1 MEKKSIYLAIILA
14 VAFLLIGFGIG
25 NFYGKMAAEKI
36 YQGKLA
42 EKERELTEKEK
53 EIGWW
58 KSQLEMFYL
67 PLPEEI
73 YSISGK
79 ITKIEGNSIWI
90 ESQIRLSRLPLP
102 GGKEFET
109 KEIKVNVLPETKIV
123 KVEIPPVPPL
133 PTEQPFKE
141 VPLKFEDLKVGDQI
155 TVTSKENIKGKTEIL
170 AERIQ
175 LTY

>member
-14 VAFLLIGFGIG
+14 VVFLLVGFGIG

-36 YQGKLA
+36 WQGKLA
-42 EKERELTEKEK
+42 EKEK
-53 EIGWW
+53 EIEWW

-90 ESQIRLSRLPLP
+90 ESQIRVSQLPLP

-133 PTEQPFKE
+133 PTGQPFKE

-170 AERIQ
+170 ADKIH

>member
-14 VAFLLIGFGIG
+14 VVFLLVGFGIG

-36 YQGKLA
+36 WQGKLA
-42 EKERELTEKEK
+42 EKEK
-53 EIGWW
+53 EIEWW

-90 ESQIRLSRLPLP
+90 ESQIRVSQLPLP

-123 KVEIPPVPPL
+123 KVEMAEIPPPP
-133 PTEQPFKE
+133 PEEPFKE
-141 VPLKFEDLKVGDQI
+141 IPLKFEDLKVGDQI
-155 TVTSKENIKGKTEIL
+155 TVTSKENIKGKTEIS
-170 AERIQ
+170 ADRIQ

>member
-1 MEKKSIYLAIILA
+1 LAIILA
-14 VAFLLIGFGIG
+14 VVFLLIGFGIG

-79 ITKIEGNSIWI
+79 IKKIEGNSIWI
-90 ESQIRLSRLPLP
+90 ESQIRVSQLPLP
-102 GGKEFET
+102 GGKEIEK
-109 KEIKVNVLPETKIV
+109 KEIKVNLTDETKIV
-123 KVEIPPVPPL
+123 KIEVPEIPPLPP
-133 PTEQPFKE
+133 EEPFKE
-141 VPLKFEDLKVGDQI
+141 ISLKFEDLKVGDQI

>member
-14 VAFLLIGFGIG
+14 VVFLLIGFGVG
-25 NFYGKMAAEKI
+25 NFYGKMLAEKI
-36 YQGKLA
+36 WQGKLA
-42 EKERELTEKEK
+42 EKEK
-53 EIGWW
+53 EIEWW
-58 KSQLEMFYL
+58 KSQLEMFYP

-79 ITKIEGNSIWI
+79 IKKIEGNSIWI
-90 ESQIRLSRLPLP
+90 ESQIRVSQLPLP

-123 KVEIPPVPPL
+123 KVEMAEIPPPP
-133 PTEQPFKE
+133 PEEPFKE
-141 VPLKFEDLKVGDQI
+141 IPLKFEDLKVGNQI

-170 AERIQ
+170 ADRIQ
-175 LTY
+175 LPY

>member
-1 MEKKSIYLAIILA
+1 MEKKSIYLTIIL
-14 VAFLLIGFGIG
+14 VLVSLLVGFGIG
-25 NFYGKMAAEKI
+25 FFYGKNLADKF
-36 YQGKLA
+36 YKGKLA
-42 EKERELTEKEK
+42 EKEK
-53 EIGWW
+53 EIEWW
-58 KSQLEMFYL
+58 KSQLEMFYP

-90 ESQIRLSRLPLP
+90 ESQIRVSQLPLP

-123 KVEIPPVPPL
+123 KVEIPEILPP
-133 PTEQPFKE
+133 PPEEPFKE
-141 VPLKFEDLKVGDQI
+141 IPLKIEDLKVGDQI
-155 TVTSKENIKGKTEIL
+155 TVTSKESIKGKTEIL
-170 AERIQ
+170 ADRIQ

>member
-1 MEKKSIYLAIILA
+1 MEKKSIYLTIILA
-14 VAFLLIGFGIG
+14 VVFLLIGFGVG
-25 NFYGKMAAEKI
+25 NFYGKMAAEKAW
-36 YQGKLA
+36 QGKLA
-42 EKERELTEKEK
+42 EKEK
-53 EIGWW
+53 EIEWW
-58 KSQLEMFYL
+58 KSQLETFYP

-90 ESQIRLSRLPLP
+90 ESQIRVSRLPLP

-123 KVEIPPVPPL
+123 KVEMAEIPPPP
-133 PTEQPFKE
+133 PEEPFKE
-141 VPLKFEDLKVGDQI
+141 IPLKFEDLKVGDQI
-155 TVTSKENIKGKTEIL
+155 TVTSKENIKGKTEIS
-170 AERIQ
+170 ADRIQ

>member
-1 MEKKSIYLAIILA
+1 MEKKSIYLIVIL
-14 VAFLLIGFGIG
+14 VLISLLVGFGIG
-25 NFYGKMAAEKI
+25 VFYGKNLADKSYRGKI
-36 YQGKLA
+36 I
-42 EKERELTEKEK
+42 EKEK
-53 EIGWW
+53 EIEWW
-58 KSQLEMFYL
+58 KSQLEMFYP

-79 ITKIEGNSIWI
+79 IKKIEGNSIWI

-109 KEIKVNVLPETKIV
+109 KEIKVNILPETKIV
-123 KVEIPPVPPL
+123 KVEIAEIPPL
-133 PTEQPFKE
+133 PPEEPFKE
-141 VPLKFEDLKVGDQI
+141 IPLKIEDLKVGDQI

-170 AERIQ
+170 ADRIQ